1 VPTLVLYRQGGL
13 PNQDEEAR
21 EVARRIPGA
30 SALLLSGSDY
40 CEIFQSREAAD
51 EIERFVAGVRP
62 AAIPESFLTTVM
74 FTDLVGSTERAAAVG
89 DRAWREL
96 LASHH
101 SLVRRELAHF
111 RGEERDTAGDG
122 FFATFDGPARAI
134 SAAHS
139 IISGL
144 DSLGLQARVGIHVGE
159 CELHDRK
166 PTGVAVSIGARVASL
181 AQPGEVLVTR
191 TVRDLVAGSGVRFA
205 DRGRHPLKG
214 VPGDWEVFT
223 ATTTDTTAS

>member
-1 VPTLVLYRQGGL
+1 MRVPTLVLYRQGGL

-134 SAAHS
+134 QCSTAMRDALVD
-139 IISGL
+139 I
-144 DSLGLQARVGIHVGE
+144 GLQTRIGVHTGEVERRGDDIGGIGVHIAARVE
-159 CELHDRK
+159 
-166 PTGVAVSIGARVASL
+166 ARAE
-181 AQPGEVLVTR
+181 PGEVLVSR
-191 TVRDLVAGSGVRFA
+191 TVTDLVAGSGLRFS
-205 DRGRHPLKG
+205 DRGEHELKG
-214 VPGDWEVFT
+214 VPGTWRLYAVE
-223 ATTTDTTAS
+223 S

>member
-144 DSLGLQARVGIHVGE
+144 DSLRRLRLGGLFRRLRPDGVVRPLPAAPRRVTT
-159 CELHDRK
+159 L
-166 PTGVAVSIGARVASL
+166 S
-181 AQPGEVLVTR
+181 
-191 TVRDLVAGSGVRFA
+191 AG
-205 DRGRHPLKG
+205 P
-214 VPGDWEVFT
+214 VFRN
-223 ATTTDTTAS
+223 DP